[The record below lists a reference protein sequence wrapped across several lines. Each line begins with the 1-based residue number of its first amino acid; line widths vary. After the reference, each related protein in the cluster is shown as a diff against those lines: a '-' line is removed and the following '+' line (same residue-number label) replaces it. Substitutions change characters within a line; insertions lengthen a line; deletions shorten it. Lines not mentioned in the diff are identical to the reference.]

1 MAPHIIRRTH
11 FYFLFPQRKFL
22 KQSQFDSFEKR
33 FYFPT
38 HVSYAES
45 QASLRH
51 NLYHLIAFW
60 KHLMKVLTIEY
71 ELSIE
76 LLQVIDWYCYMYMQE
91 FISIQETP
99 EEILLH
105 TKSIL
110 NLYIFLP
117 NRTKCGISC

>member
-1 MAPHIIRRTH
+1 
-11 FYFLFPQRKFL
+11 
-22 KQSQFDSFEKR
+22 
-33 FYFPT
+33 
-38 HVSYAES
+38 
-45 QASLRH
+45 
-51 NLYHLIAFW
+51 
-60 KHLMKVLTIEY
+60 MKVLTIEY

-110 NLYIFLP
+110 RKIKEIFGLKNWFLVWKYP
-117 NRTKCGISC
+117 IFDSSDLSFLKGFQKIL